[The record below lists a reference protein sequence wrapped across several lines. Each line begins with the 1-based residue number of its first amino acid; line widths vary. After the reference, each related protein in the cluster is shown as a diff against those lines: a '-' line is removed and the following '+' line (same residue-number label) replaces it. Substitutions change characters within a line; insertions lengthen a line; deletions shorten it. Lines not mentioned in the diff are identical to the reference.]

1 MQERI
6 KFLLLM
12 LIEALFLLL
21 LISRKLLQVTT
32 LLHIQSVVL
41 LLLMG
46 TEGCPV
52 MLPPRLVEIILLG
65 AAAYWFSCTPIERP
79 RLRRASA

>member
-1 MQERI
+1 VQERI

-32 LLHIQSVVL
+32 LLHILS
-41 LLLMG
+41 
-46 TEGCPV
+46 
-52 MLPPRLVEIILLG
+52 
-65 AAAYWFSCTPIERP
+65 
-79 RLRRASA
+79 